1 MAINICIMK
10 NKTVISGGS
19 NSLSLMNNKMPLY
32 ILMLKSS
39 VIWCRQQISQRAKPG
54 RLLEAHTKQ
63 LFSTDR
69 NFAEFQPKTSCIL
82 MLYSVLYLN
91 HFLFRIQDL
100 TRYLYIWKTSKFIFS
115 DRKTCMRSYFNR
127 LMPPSSNQS
136 HVQFFLL
143 RYLISLFSMCFS
155 YSG

>member
-1 MAINICIMK
+1 
-10 NKTVISGGS
+10 
-19 NSLSLMNNKMPLY
+19 MPLY

-54 RLLEAHTKQ
+54 RLLEAHTEQ
-63 LFSTDR
+63 LFSSDS

-91 HFLFRIQDL
+91 RFLFRIQDL
-100 TRYLYIWKTSKFIFS
+100 TGYLYIWKTSKFIFL

-127 LMPPSSNQS
+127 LMPTSSNQS
-136 HVQFFLL
+136 VTCT
-143 RYLISLFSMCFS
+143 ISLTTLSHLIVFSVLQLFRLILKD
-155 YSG
+155 GN

>member
-1 MAINICIMK
+1 
-10 NKTVISGGS
+10 
-19 NSLSLMNNKMPLY
+19 MPLY

-54 RLLEAHTKQ
+54 RLLSLHTEQ
-63 LFSTDR
+63 LFSSDH
-69 NFAEFQPKTSCIL
+69 NFADFMPSCIL

-91 HFLFRIQDL
+91 HFLFDPGSHRILVYGKQGS
-100 TRYLYIWKTSKFIFS
+100 LYCWTGK
-115 DRKTCMRSYFNR
+115 RVRSYFNR

-143 RYLISLFSMCFS
+143 SYLISLFQCASAIQVNIKRWKLSNYLWTF
-155 YSG
+155 